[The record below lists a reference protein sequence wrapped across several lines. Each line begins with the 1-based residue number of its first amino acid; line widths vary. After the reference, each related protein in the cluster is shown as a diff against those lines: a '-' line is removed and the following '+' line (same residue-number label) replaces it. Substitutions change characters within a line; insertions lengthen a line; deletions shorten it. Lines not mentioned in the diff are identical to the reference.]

1 MQPPVRRRTNP
12 SGVPTCGRLPQLHV
26 ARQDGPQGR
35 GYSDFH
41 VKSLIR
47 LRTKTKY
54 NALTGT
60 TKSKTEATRFTASP
74 SDNLLLLGQPA
85 EQQGTQDDKE
95 NIGKPDQQLRMDMRI
110 AAQRI
115 ADDDKEKIS
124 GGNNQTHGEPD

>member
-1 MQPPVRRRTNP
+1 MR
-12 SGVPTCGRLPQLHV
+12 TCGRLPQLHV
-26 ARQDGPQGR
+26 ARQDVPAGPWLQR
-35 GYSDFH
+35 FSRNVDL
-41 VKSLIR
+41 LIR

-60 TKSKTEATRFTASP
+60 AKSKTEATRFTASP
-74 SDNLLLLGQPA
+74 SDNLLLLRQPA

-95 NIGKPDQQLRMDMRI
+95 NIGKPDQQLRMHMRI